1 MNSEVEES
9 YILREYFKGF
19 LPDQGT
25 LLKIKDKINKIN
37 REHILS
43 YVVEQNK
50 DIYKLISENY
60 QNTYEIIDKITGQ
73 IDKINKRIIE
83 EKKELEEKNFSDL
96 EFKVLIK
103 ENYNNLDN
111 NKEEP
116 ISIKKINEILF
127 KSQNKIQEYKNNIIA
142 KKNVINKKLKN
153 IKNMNNIYED
163 YLKDKDFF
171 IENIEENIN
180 VDEEEKY
187 INVFLIGILFTYF
200 LDIETSGEKTEL
212 IKLFNKKSKKEIKK
226 VLKLINDNNP
236 NFHNIDKLQK
246 IKKQLNTIK
255 SEMNEEIENSV
266 FYFLY
271 KSLINIVETGIS
283 KINISIEKD
292 LIETEKEEINKI
304 EKQIKSLNTKIAAFE
319 KAKEEIRNKYNN
331 QKKNNLQIM
340 KQSKVNKQEE
350 KVNNVKNS
358 KDELNK
364 LKLLIGKMENNYV
377 NLLKNL
383 SKKIIKPKNLIIRP
397 DDQFLQSKIK

>member
-255 SEMNEEIENSV
+255 TEMNEQIENSV

-331 QKKNNLQIM
+331 QRKNNLQIM
-340 KQSKVNKQEE
+340 KQNKVNKQEE

>member
-9 YILREYFKGF
+9 YILREYYKGF

-127 KSQNKIQEYKNNIIA
+127 KSQNKIQEYKNDIIA
-142 KKNVINKKLKN
+142 KRNVINKKLKN
-153 IKNMNNIYED
+153 IKGMNNIYED

-226 VLKLINDNNP
+226 VLKLLNDNNP

-255 SEMNEEIENSV
+255 TEMNEQIENSV

-331 QKKNNLQIM
+331 QRKNNLQIM
-340 KQSKVNKQEE
+340 KQNKVNKQEE

>member
-304 EKQIKSLNTKIAAFE
+304 EKQIKSVNTKIAAFE

>member
-200 LDIETSGEKTEL
+200 LDIETRNKKTEL

-226 VLKLINDNNP
+226 VLKLLNDNNP

-255 SEMNEEIENSV
+255 TEMNEQIENSV

-331 QKKNNLQIM
+331 QRKNNLQIM
-340 KQSKVNKQEE
+340 KQNKVNKQEE

>member
-73 IDKINKRIIE
+73 IDKINKRIFE

-226 VLKLINDNNP
+226 VLKLLNDNNP

-255 SEMNEEIENSV
+255 TEMNEQIENSV

-331 QKKNNLQIM
+331 QRKNNLQIM
-340 KQSKVNKQEE
+340 KQNKVNKQEE

>member
-171 IENIEENIN
+171 IENLEENIN

-226 VLKLINDNNP
+226 VLKLLNDNNP

-255 SEMNEEIENSV
+255 TEMNEQIENSV

-331 QKKNNLQIM
+331 QRKNNLQIM
-340 KQSKVNKQEE
+340 KQNKVNKQEE

>member
-226 VLKLINDNNP
+226 VLKLLNDNNP

-331 QKKNNLQIM
+331 QRKNNLQIM
-340 KQSKVNKQEE
+340 KQNKVNKQEE

>member
-103 ENYNNLDN
+103 KNYNNLDN

-226 VLKLINDNNP
+226 VLKLLNDNNP

-255 SEMNEEIENSV
+255 TEMNEQIENSV

-331 QKKNNLQIM
+331 QRKNNLQIM
-340 KQSKVNKQEE
+340 KQNKVNKQEE

>member
-212 IKLFNKKSKKEIKK
+212 IRLFNKKSKKEIKK
-226 VLKLINDNNP
+226 VLKLLNDNNP

-255 SEMNEEIENSV
+255 SEMNEQIENSV

-271 KSLINIVETGIS
+271 KSLTNIVETGIS

-331 QKKNNLQIM
+331 QKKNNLQII
-340 KQSKVNKQEE
+340 KQNKLNKKKEKVNKF
-350 KVNNVKNS
+350 KNS

>member
-397 DDQFLQSKIK
+397 DDQFLQSNIK

>member
-153 IKNMNNIYED
+153 MKNMNNIYENN
-163 YLKDKDFF
+163 LKDKDFF
-171 IENIEENIN
+171 IDNIE
-180 VDEEEKY
+180 
-187 INVFLIGILFTYF
+187 
-200 LDIETSGEKTEL
+200 
-212 IKLFNKKSKKEIKK
+212 
-226 VLKLINDNNP
+226 
-236 NFHNIDKLQK
+236 
-246 IKKQLNTIK
+246 
-255 SEMNEEIENSV
+255 
-266 FYFLY
+266 
-271 KSLINIVETGIS
+271 
-283 KINISIEKD
+283 
-292 LIETEKEEINKI
+292 
-304 EKQIKSLNTKIAAFE
+304 
-319 KAKEEIRNKYNN
+319 
-331 QKKNNLQIM
+331 
-340 KQSKVNKQEE
+340 
-350 KVNNVKNS
+350 
-358 KDELNK
+358 
-364 LKLLIGKMENNYV
+364 
-377 NLLKNL
+377 
-383 SKKIIKPKNLIIRP
+383 
-397 DDQFLQSKIK
+397 

>member
-226 VLKLINDNNP
+226 VLKLLNDNNP

-255 SEMNEEIENSV
+255 SEMNEQIENSV

-271 KSLINIVETGIS
+271 KSLTNIVETGIS

-331 QKKNNLQIM
+331 QKKNNLQII
-340 KQSKVNKQEE
+340 KQNKVNKQEE

>member
-1 MNSEVEES
+1 MEES
-9 YILREYFKGF
+9 YILREYYKGF
-19 LPDQGT
+19 LPDQGI
-25 LLKIKDKINKIN
+25 LLKVKDKINKIN

-60 QNTYEIIDKITGQ
+60 QNTYEIIDKITSQ
-73 IDKINKRIIE
+73 IDKINKKIIE
-83 EKKELEEKNFSDL
+83 EKKELDEKNSFTP
-96 EFKVLIK
+96 EFQILLKD
-103 ENYNNLDN
+103 NYNTIDN
-111 NKEEP
+111 NKDEP

-153 IKNMNNIYED
+153 IKNTNNIYED

-226 VLKLINDNNP
+226 VLKLLNDNNP

-255 SEMNEEIENSV
+255 TEMNEQIENSV

-331 QKKNNLQIM
+331 QRKNNLQIM
-340 KQSKVNKQEE
+340 KQNKVNKQEE

>member
-1 MNSEVEES
+1 MEES
-9 YILREYFKGF
+9 YILREYSKGF

-25 LLKIKDKINKIN
+25 LLKVKDKINKIN

-153 IKNMNNIYED
+153 IKNINNIYED

-304 EKQIKSLNTKIAAFE
+304 EKQIKSVNTKIAAFE

>member
-142 KKNVINKKLKN
+142 KKKC
-153 IKNMNNIYED
+153 
-163 YLKDKDFF
+163 DK
-171 IENIEENIN
+171 
-180 VDEEEKY
+180 
-187 INVFLIGILFTYF
+187 
-200 LDIETSGEKTEL
+200 
-212 IKLFNKKSKKEIKK
+212 
-226 VLKLINDNNP
+226 
-236 NFHNIDKLQK
+236 
-246 IKKQLNTIK
+246 
-255 SEMNEEIENSV
+255 
-266 FYFLY
+266 
-271 KSLINIVETGIS
+271 
-283 KINISIEKD
+283 
-292 LIETEKEEINKI
+292 
-304 EKQIKSLNTKIAAFE
+304 
-319 KAKEEIRNKYNN
+319 
-331 QKKNNLQIM
+331 
-340 KQSKVNKQEE
+340 
-350 KVNNVKNS
+350 
-358 KDELNK
+358 
-364 LKLLIGKMENNYV
+364 
-377 NLLKNL
+377 
-383 SKKIIKPKNLIIRP
+383 
-397 DDQFLQSKIK
+397 

>member
-1 MNSEVEES
+1 MEES
-9 YILREYFKGF
+9 YILREYYKGF

-25 LLKIKDKINKIN
+25 LLKVKDKINKIN

-212 IKLFNKKSKKEIKK
+212 IRLFNKKSKKEIKK
-226 VLKLINDNNP
+226 VLKLLNDNNP

-255 SEMNEEIENSV
+255 SEMNEQIENSV

-271 KSLINIVETGIS
+271 KSLTNIVETGIS

-331 QKKNNLQIM
+331 QKKNNLQII
-340 KQSKVNKQEE
+340 KQNKVNKQEE

>member
-1 MNSEVEES
+1 M
-9 YILREYFKGF
+9 
-19 LPDQGT
+19 
-25 LLKIKDKINKIN
+25 
-37 REHILS
+37 
-43 YVVEQNK
+43 
-50 DIYKLISENY
+50 
-60 QNTYEIIDKITGQ
+60 
-73 IDKINKRIIE
+73 
-83 EKKELEEKNFSDL
+83 
-96 EFKVLIK
+96 
-103 ENYNNLDN
+103 
-111 NKEEP
+111 
-116 ISIKKINEILF
+116 
-127 KSQNKIQEYKNNIIA
+127 
-142 KKNVINKKLKN
+142 
-153 IKNMNNIYED
+153 
-163 YLKDKDFF
+163 
-171 IENIEENIN
+171 
-180 VDEEEKY
+180 
-187 INVFLIGILFTYF
+187 
-200 LDIETSGEKTEL
+200 
-212 IKLFNKKSKKEIKK
+212 
-226 VLKLINDNNP
+226 NDNNP
-236 NFHNIDKLQK
+236 NFNNIDHLQK

-304 EKQIKSLNTKIAAFE
+304 EKQIKSVNTKIAAFE

>member
-226 VLKLINDNNP
+226 VLKLLNDNNP

-255 SEMNEEIENSV
+255 TEMNEQIENSV

-271 KSLINIVETGIS
+271 KSLTNIVETGIS

-331 QKKNNLQIM
+331 QRKNNLQIM
-340 KQSKVNKQEE
+340 KQNKVNKQEE

>member
-1 MNSEVEES
+1 MEES
-9 YILREYFKGF
+9 YILREYYKGF

-37 REHILS
+37 REHILA

>member
-226 VLKLINDNNP
+226 VLKLLNDNNP

-255 SEMNEEIENSV
+255 TEMNEQIENSV

-331 QKKNNLQIM
+331 QRKNNLQIM
-340 KQSKVNKQEE
+340 KQNKVNKQEE